1 MKILRRIIQAGGA
14 RLAMRAAKSMP
25 VVGSAVAIG
34 LIGYEVKK
42 KGLVKGVV
50 NVALDATP
58 VVGLAKNAIEAFT
71 GDWLPDR
78 KTDRARIA
86 GEEGD

>member
-25 VVGSAVAIG
+25 LVGSAVAIG
-34 LIGYEVKK
+34 LLGYEVKK

-58 VVGLAKNAIEAFT
+58 VVGLAKNAIETFT
-71 GDWLPDR
+71 GDWLPD
-78 KTDRARIA
+78 KKSGRARIA